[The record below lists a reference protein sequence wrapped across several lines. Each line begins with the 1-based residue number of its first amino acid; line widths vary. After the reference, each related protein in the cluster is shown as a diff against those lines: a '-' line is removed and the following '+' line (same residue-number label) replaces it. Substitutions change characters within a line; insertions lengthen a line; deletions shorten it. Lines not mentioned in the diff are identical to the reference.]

1 MRWTANLNGRYF
13 KVKINVLRRL
23 VILLTIL
30 LISYSVLRADDGKV
44 SGYFFGDYYHMLS
57 SHKEDL
63 EGRNGFQYRRI
74 YFQYDRKIKEDD
86 DSPNNLAVRLRFE
99 MNSDSLPEKGDK
111 IKPYVKNGYLKWKN
125 SDWNTD
131 VLVGL
136 FGTPALANTE
146 KLWGYRVLLKT
157 PEDLHK
163 FVSSTDF
170 GIAIKGS
177 LADKLINYHVMLAN
191 GSGTKAEA
199 DSDKKAYFALA
210 LKPVDGLLIEWY
222 ADAET
227 GDELDLLFHGL
238 IGYQND
244 IFKGGVLFS
253 MEAGESERKMA
264 SVFGSAK
271 LIDNLKIAA
280 RFDKNLDLNPKGGGI
295 AYTSH
300 SKEASANTVIFGL
313 DWSPAKNVYV
323 LPNVVASFYD
333 EPEKGEK
340 PDLDLQPRLTLYYKF

>member
-1 MRWTANLNGRYF
+1 MLISEKTT
-13 KVKINVLRRL
+13 ICCRL
-23 VILLTIL
+23 SQGAIIMLGL
-30 LISYSVLRADDGKV
+30 LIVSTTMTWADKGKV
-44 SGYFFGDYYHMLS
+44 SGYFFGDFYHMLS
-57 SHKEDL
+57 SHNKDL

-74 YFQYDRKIKEDD
+74 YFQYDRKIKENDD
-86 DSPNNLAVRLRFE
+86 GPNNLAVRLRFE
-99 MNSDSLPEKGDK
+99 INSDSLPEKGDK
-111 IKPYVKNGYLKWKN
+111 IKPYVKNGYLRWKN

-136 FGTPALANTE
+136 SGTPALANTE
-146 KLWGYRVLLKT
+146 KLWGYRVLSKT

-210 LKPVDGLLIEWY
+210 LKPVDGLLIECY

-227 GDELDLLFHGL
+227 GDELDLLLHGL

-244 IFKGGVLFS
+244 LFKGGVLFS
-253 MEAGESERKMA
+253 MEAGESERKLA

-271 LIDNLKIAA
+271 LLDNLKVVG
-280 RFDKNLDLNPKGGGI
+280 RFDKNLDPNPKGGDVS
-295 AYTSH
+295 YTPY
-300 SKEASANTVIFGL
+300 SKEASANNVIFGL
-313 DWSPAKNVYV
+313 DWSPSKNVYV
-323 LPNVVASFYD
+323 LPNVFASFYD
-333 EPEKGEK
+333 EPEKGKK

>member
-1 MRWTANLNGRYF
+1 MLISEKTT
-13 KVKINVLRRL
+13 ICCRL
-23 VILLTIL
+23 SQGTIIMLGL
-30 LISYSVLRADDGKV
+30 LIVSATMTWADKGKV
-44 SGYFFGDYYHMLS
+44 SGYFFGDFYHMLF
-57 SHKEDL
+57 SHNKDL

-74 YFQYDRKIKEDD
+74 YFQYDRKIKEND
-86 DSPNNLAVRLRFE
+86 DSPNNLAVRLRLE
-99 MNSDSLPEKGDK
+99 MNGDSLPEKGDK
-111 IKPYVKNGYLKWKN
+111 IKPYVKNGYLRWKN

-136 FGTPALANTE
+136 SGTPALANTE
-146 KLWGYRVLLKT
+146 KLWGYRVLSKT

-210 LKPVDGLLIEWY
+210 LKPVDGLLIECY

-227 GDELDLLFHGL
+227 GDELDLLWHGL

-244 IFKGGVLFS
+244 LFKGGVLFS
-253 MEAGESERKMA
+253 MEAGENERKMA

-271 LIDNLKIAA
+271 LLDNLKVVG
-280 RFDKNLDLNPKGGGI
+280 RFDKNLDPNPKGGGI
-295 AYTSH
+295 SYTPY
-300 SKEASANTVIFGL
+300 SKEASVNNVVFGL
-313 DWSPAKNVYV
+313 DWSPAKDVYI
-323 LPNVVASFYD
+323 LPNVFASFYD
-333 EPEKGEK
+333 EPEKGKK